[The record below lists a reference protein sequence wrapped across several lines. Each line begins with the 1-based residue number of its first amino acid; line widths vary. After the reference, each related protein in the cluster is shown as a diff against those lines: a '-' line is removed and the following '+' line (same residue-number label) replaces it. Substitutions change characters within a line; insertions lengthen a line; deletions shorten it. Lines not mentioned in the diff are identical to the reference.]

1 MKISY
6 NWLREFIDLPE
17 TPEEVAHLLTMAGL
31 EVESVE
37 IQEAVPGSLEGV
49 VIGEVV
55 ECRRH
60 PNADR
65 LSLTRVDLG
74 GGRIVPIVCGAPNV
88 ALGQK
93 VVVAQVGSTLHPING
108 EPFQIRKA
116 KIRGEESEGMICA
129 EDELGLG
136 DGHSGI
142 LVLDTDLPNG
152 TAARRYFKPDWDAV
166 FEIGLTPNRAD
177 AASHLGVAR
186 DLKALLRRPLRLPDV
201 SGFRVDRPDHR
212 PFEVLVEAPEAC
224 PRYSGISISGIR
236 IAESPEWLKK
246 RLSAIGQTPIN
257 NVVDVTNYVLHALGQ
272 PLHAFDADRIA
283 GQKVVVKTLPEGAL
297 FVTLDEKKRTLTG
310 RDLMICDA
318 TEGMCMAGVFGG
330 LHSGITDATRN
341 IFLESAYF
349 SPNGIR
355 RTVLH
360 HGLKTDSAFRFER
373 GTDPNNTV
381 FALKVAAGMIRDL
394 AGGEITSEIVD
405 HYPAPIEAVSIALQ
419 YTHLDRLVGQAI
431 DRAEIAGILDHL
443 EIEIIERNDDG
454 LVVRVPPYRVDV
466 HREADLI
473 EEILRIYG
481 YDRVEMPAFASSG
494 YMARFPAIDPGKER
508 LKTAQLLA
516 ANGFHEIITNSLTSP
531 AYAQLLP
538 MGSGEPVRILN
549 PLSEDLSELRSS
561 LVFSGLEVIAHNI
574 NRRQKDLKFFEFGTV
589 YRREGRRYAE
599 RTYLAI
605 WMTGSAEMES
615 WNSAGRPTT
624 FHDIYSTV
632 QKIIHKFIEEA
643 EGSRRVQSEL
653 FETALELTCGKF
665 TPGVFGIL
673 RTALTKAA
681 DVQQRV
687 FYAEIDFDGLL
698 EHNQRVFNLTEVSRY
713 PEVRRDLSLVIDKSV
728 SYEQIRRLS
737 LEADPGGILKEI
749 NVFDVYEGESIGT
762 GKKAYALSYILQD
775 ESKTLTDDRIEAVMQ
790 RLMGIYEKQIGAVIR
805 K

>member
-37 IQEAVPGSLEGV
+37 TQESVPGSLEGV
-49 VIGEVV
+49 VIGEIV

-74 GGRIVPIVCGAPNV
+74 NGRIVPIVCGAPNV
-88 ALGQK
+88 ALGQR
-93 VVVAQVGSTLHPING
+93 VAVAQVGTTLHPKNG
-108 EPFQIRKA
+108 EPFEIRKA

-136 DGHSGI
+136 DDHSGI
-142 LVLDTDLPNG
+142 LVLDTDFPNG
-152 TAARRYFKPDWDAV
+152 TPARQYFKPDWDAV

-186 DLKALLRRPLRLPDV
+186 DLKALLRRPLRLPDI
-201 SGFRVDRPDHR
+201 SGFRVDRPEQR

-236 IAESPEWLKK
+236 IAESPDWLKK
-246 RLSAIGQTPIN
+246 RLSSIGQTPIN

-318 TEGMCMAGVFGG
+318 VEGMCMAGVFGG
-330 LHSGITDATRN
+330 LHSGITEATRN

-381 FALKVAAGMIRDL
+381 FALKVAAIMVRDL
-394 AGGEITSEIVD
+394 AGGEISSEIID
-405 HYPAPIEAVSIALQ
+405 HYPVPIQPAGIELQ
-419 YTHLDRLVGQAI
+419 YRNLDRLVGQSI
-431 DRAEIAGILDHL
+431 DREEIAGILDHL
-443 EIEIIERNDDG
+443 EIEITGRNTDG
-454 LVVRVPPYRVDV
+454 LVVRVPLYRVDV
-466 HREADLI
+466 QREADLI

-538 MGSGEPVRILN
+538 LGSGEPVRILN
-549 PLSEDLSELRSS
+549 PLSEDLSELRTS
-561 LVFSGLEVIAHNI
+561 LLFSGLEVIAHNI
-574 NRRQKDLKFFEFGTV
+574 NRRQKDLKLFEFGTV
-589 YRREGRRYAE
+589 YRRDGRRYAE

-615 WNSAGRPTT
+615 WNSIGRPAT
-624 FHDIYSTV
+624 FHDIYSAV

-643 EGSRRVQSEL
+643 EGSRRVQNEL

-665 TPGVFGIL
+665 TPVVFGL
-673 RTALTKAA
+673 LKTALTKAA

-698 EHNQRVFNLTEVSRY
+698 EHNQRVFNLSEVSRY

-737 LEADPGGILKEI
+737 LDADHGGILKEI

>member
-201 SGFRVDRPDHR
+201 SGFRVDRPGHR

-394 AGGEITSEIVD
+394 AGGDISSEIVD
-405 HYPAPIEAVSIALQ
+405 HYPARIEAASIALQ
-419 YTHLDRLVGQAI
+419 YASLDRLVGQAI